1 MGSFLLIHSR
11 GSGRLTCPRSQLVG
25 QCGDLKFPS
34 IDFVS
39 RQLLFR
45 GRGAGTEPEGGG
57 GESSTPPSPASALA
71 LAGPSRPAQR
81 KRLSAARRCQREA
94 SSLAEPRWRFCYSKA
109 PGGERGWVSTP
120 NGIPRCWAQPRTIPV
135 QLTCSHFPLSP
146 MAVVSRANHHG
157 VVCVPALPTG

>member
-1 MGSFLLIHSR
+1 MPGFLTHRIPGVEEGVGSFLLIHSR

-109 PGGERGWVSTP
+109 PGGERGGSVHLMGSHGAGP
-120 NGIPRCWAQPRTIPV
+120 NHEPS
-135 QLTCSHFPLSP
+135 LYS
-146 MAVVSRANHHG
+146 
-157 VVCVPALPTG
+157 